1 MWKTRSGGKW
11 AASLG
16 AGAVLPDGAQ
26 PGPQLC
32 SQCEISY
39 TGAAALVQQ
48 RQGARGWGW
57 GPESEGVEDLPG
69 GRVRA
74 SSSSGQPLGVQLW
87 GGSFGYGGLS

>member
-48 RQGARGWGW
+48 RQGAPSGAGAQRA
-57 GPESEGVEDLPG
+57 
-69 GRVRA
+69 RVWKTCLGDECEPPAVVA
-74 SSSSGQPLGVQLW
+74 SHWECSSGAAVLAT
-87 GGSFGYGGLS
+87 GG